1 MPSDSKPI
9 KLDSPEAEKLLS
21 ELFGVMVTFGSQAG
35 KEMNDKLNGEVN
47 AS

>member
-35 KEMNDKLNGEVN
+35 KEMNDKLKGD
-47 AS
+47 ASEG

>member
-21 ELFGVMVTFGSQAG
+21 ELFGVMVTFGSSAG
-35 KEMNDKLNGEVN
+35 KEMLENDNRKQQ
-47 AS
+47 A